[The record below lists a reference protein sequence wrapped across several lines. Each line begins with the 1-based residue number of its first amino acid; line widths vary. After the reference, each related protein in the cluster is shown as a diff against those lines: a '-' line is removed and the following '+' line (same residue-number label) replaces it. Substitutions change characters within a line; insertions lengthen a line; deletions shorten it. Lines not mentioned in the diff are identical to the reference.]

1 VKKYFKIIVSIF
13 ILFILNSC
21 SYVSFFFVQNYKNE
35 DVKIDIKFDHIIDE
49 NISKNMP
56 ILFTSNVKNVKDFN
70 NDVNK
75 IKLEYTKIDES
86 TISVILP
93 KNSITK
99 IDNAINKKTNVKE
112 IVFFSNNQLIK
123 LGENEIL
130 KNSKSNKWG
139 IVYHLK

>member
-1 VKKYFKIIVSIF
+1 M
-13 ILFILNSC
+13 
-21 SYVSFFFVQNYKNE
+21 SFFFVQNYKNE